1 MKKISPEFS
10 YIVDVRQIPVSG
22 LTLDLRADETQRRA
36 LAGRFGIPSIKTLS
50 AHITL
55 TKINKNR
62 VRVNGAFEAEV
73 EQICVV
79 TLEPFAQRV
88 QDHFSVIFSQEED
101 PSLKLNEID
110 LNMDEDDEIEFL
122 ENGKID
128 VGELTAEYFSLAL
141 DPFPHAPDAVFRPE
155 SAPETRKNA
164 FSVLEKLKFK

>member
-10 YIVDVRQIPVSG
+10 YIVDVRQIPASG
-22 LTLDLRADETQRRA
+22 LTLDLQADETQRRA
-36 LAGRFGIPSIKTLS
+36 LADRFGIPSIDALS
-50 AHITL
+50 ARVTL
-55 TKINKNR
+55 TKINKDR

-73 EQICVV
+73 EQVCVV
-79 TLEPFAQRV
+79 SLKTFAQRV
-88 QDHFSVIFSQEED
+88 RDRFTVIFSQEED

-128 VGELTAEYFSLAL
+128 VGELTAEYLSLAL
-141 DPFPHAPDAVFRPE
+141 DPFPHAPDAVFRSE
-155 SAPETRKNA
+155 SAPETRENA

>member
-22 LTLDLRADETQRRA
+22 LTLDLRADEAQRRA
-36 LAGRFGIPSIKTLS
+36 LADRFDIPSIKALS
-50 AHITL
+50 ARVVL
-55 TKINKNR
+55 TKINKDR
-62 VRVNGAFEAEV
+62 VRVNGTFEADV

-79 TLEPFAQRV
+79 TLEPFVQQV

-110 LNMDEDDEIEFL
+110 LDMDEDNDVEIL

-128 VGELTAEYFSLAL
+128 VGELTAEFLSLAL
-141 DPFPHAPDAVFRPE
+141 DPFPHAPDAVFQPE
-155 SAPETRKNA
+155 SAPEIQKNA